1 MRLRKIYVSKLQ
13 THDVGLA
20 ALLMVLKSFH
30 QSVSVQ
36 DLQAELQKH
45 PQKSSLESL
54 QKTAQHLGL
63 KAQIAQADWHTL
75 DHSTLVYPW
84 IAHVVKG
91 NNVDYYYVILRAKK
105 KYLLVAD
112 PDPQIGITRLSYKQ
126 FYREW
131 TGNVLL
137 IAPSNPPLTT
147 SFRQLVISLIT
158 RHKLLTISLVIAA
171 LLEIAITVL
180 TALAV
185 EQLIDTYWPQK
196 MLNTTVITIIGL
208 MVAYLFQAV
217 FHFLRHLFLE
227 ILDQHWTLDLILGLV
242 QKLLNISPKSVSNH
256 NWQQIVLLF
265 NEGVTTGLKSG
276 FNLLL
281 DGGMVIL
288 LGIILAIQNSWLFV
302 AALLILPIT
311 VLLSWWLN
319 HRQLFWQA
327 QQLDQKVVWNTDL
340 HENLTQLETITT
352 LGIAQQRYQ
361 KFDHDFT
368 TWMRERL
375 GLKYQQQKQQA
386 LQLAASLILS
396 GLTLLLGSFLV
407 WKNLLTIGQ
416 LVAFTILLF
425 YFLAL
430 MQMLIKLQQSTMR
443 WQKIWPQI
451 KTWQQTQSFSEIT
464 NPAAT
469 KLKSHGRLTCQDVS
483 FHYHQQSDLIKNL
496 NLELPPQTKIAI
508 VGRSGSGKSTLG
520 RLLAGLE
527 MTTTGQVQLDG
538 HNLAEVN
545 PQVLQQQISY
555 VTQVPQFFTGTL
567 AENLQLGSTGHFSP
581 EEIRTACQIVNLTET
596 IENLPQKY
604 QTVIDANASLLS
616 GGQKQQLL
624 LAQTILAARPIVIL
638 DAAFNALDTL
648 TQNRIWQYFLHS
660 QQTVIVMTPNLE
672 LARKINNIA
681 VLQAGSIKELGTQR
695 ELIKQQG
702 EYYRLFKAARGK
714 NYE

>member
-20 ALLMVLKSFH
+20 ALLMVLKSLH

-45 PQKSSLESL
+45 PQKSSLERL

-63 KAQIAQADWHTL
+63 KAQIAQADWQMF
-75 DHSTLVYPW
+75 DRPTLVYPW

-112 PDPQIGITRLSYKQ
+112 PDPQIGITRLSYKR

-147 SFRQLVISLIT
+147 SFRQLVISLIIK
-158 RHKLLTISLVIAA
+158 HKLLTISLGVAA
-171 LLEIAITVL
+171 LLEMFISVL
-180 TALAV
+180 TALAA

-196 MLNTTVITIIGL
+196 LLNTAIITIIGL

-256 NWQQIVLLF
+256 NWQQIVLLL
-265 NEGVTTGLKSG
+265 NEGVATGLKSG

-288 LGIILAIQNSWLFV
+288 LGIILAIQNGWLLV

-311 VLLSWWLN
+311 VLLSWGLN
-319 HRQLFWQA
+319 HRLLFGQE
-327 QQLDQKVVWNTDL
+327 QQFDQKVVWSTDL
-340 HENLTQLETITT
+340 HENLTQLETIAA
-352 LGIAQQRYQ
+352 LGIVQQRYQ

-368 TWMRERL
+368 TWMYERL

-396 GLTLLLGSFLV
+396 GITLLLGSFLV

-430 MQMLIKLQQSTMR
+430 MQMLIKLQQSAMC

-451 KTWQQTQSFSEIT
+451 KTWQQSQSIT
-464 NPAAT
+464 NPAT
-469 KLKSHGRLTCQDVS
+469 TTLKLRGELTCQDIS
-483 FHYHQQSDLIKNL
+483 FHYDQQSDLIKNL

-508 VGRSGSGKSTLG
+508 VGRSGSGKSTLA

-527 MTTTGQVQLDG
+527 MPTTGQVQLDG

-581 EEIRTACQIVNLTET
+581 EEMRTACQIVNLTET

-660 QQTVIVMTPNLE
+660 QQTVIVITPNLE

>member
-20 ALLMVLKSFH
+20 ALLMVLKSLH

-45 PQKSSLESL
+45 PQKSSLERL

-63 KAQIAQADWHTL
+63 KAQIAQADWHML
-75 DHSTLVYPW
+75 DQPTLVYPW

-137 IAPSNPPLTT
+137 IAPLNPPLTT

-158 RHKLLTISLVIAA
+158 RHKLLTISLGVAA
-171 LLEIAITVL
+171 LLEMFISVL
-180 TALAV
+180 TALAA

-196 MLNTTVITIIGL
+196 LLNTAIITIIGL
-208 MVAYLFQAV
+208 TVAYLFQAV

-256 NWQQIVLLF
+256 NWQQIVLLL
-265 NEGVTTGLKSG
+265 NEGVATGLKSG

-288 LGIILAIQNSWLFV
+288 LGIILAIQNGWLFV

-311 VLLSWWLN
+311 VLLSWGLN
-319 HRQLFWQA
+319 HRLLFGQE
-327 QQLDQKVVWNTDL
+327 QQFDQKVVWNTDL

-368 TWMRERL
+368 TWMRDRL

-386 LQLAASLILS
+386 LQLTASLILS

-430 MQMLIKLQQSTMR
+430 MQMLIKLQQSAMC

-451 KTWQQTQSFSEIT
+451 KTWQQSQSIT
-464 NPAAT
+464 NPAT
-469 KLKSHGRLTCQDVS
+469 TTLKLRGELTCQDVS
-483 FHYHQQSDLIKNL
+483 FHYDQQSDLIKNL

-508 VGRSGSGKSTLG
+508 VGRSGSGKSTLA

-527 MTTTGQVQLDG
+527 MPTTGQVQLDG
-538 HNLAEVN
+538 HNLAEIN

-567 AENLQLGSTGHFSP
+567 AENLQLGSTGQLSL
-581 EEIRTACQIVNLTET
+581 EEMRTVCQIVNLTET

>member
-20 ALLMVLKSFH
+20 ALLMVLKSLH

-36 DLQAELQKH
+36 DLQAELQKY
-45 PQKSSLESL
+45 PQKSSLERL

-63 KAQIAQADWHTL
+63 KAQIAQADWQMF
-75 DHSTLVYPW
+75 DRPTLVYPW

-112 PDPQIGITRLSYKQ
+112 PDPQIGITRLSYKR

-137 IAPSNPPLTT
+137 IAPLNPPLTT

-171 LLEIAITVL
+171 LLEIAISVL
-180 TALAV
+180 TALAA

-196 MLNTTVITIIGL
+196 LLNTAIITIIGL

-256 NWQQIVLLF
+256 NWQQIVLLL
-265 NEGVTTGLKSG
+265 NEGVATGLKSG

-288 LGIILAIQNSWLFV
+288 LGIILAIQNGWLFV

-311 VLLSWWLN
+311 VLLSWGLN
-319 HRQLFWQA
+319 HRLLFGQE
-327 QQLDQKVVWNTDL
+327 QQFDQKVVWNTDL
-340 HENLTQLETITT
+340 HENLTQLETIAA
-352 LGIAQQRYQ
+352 LGIVQQRYQ

-368 TWMRERL
+368 TWMRDRL

-396 GLTLLLGSFLV
+396 GITLLLGSFLV

-430 MQMLIKLQQSTMR
+430 MQMLIKLQQSAMC

-451 KTWQQTQSFSEIT
+451 KTWQQSQSIT
-464 NPAAT
+464 NPAT
-469 KLKSHGRLTCQDVS
+469 TTLKLRGELTCQDVS
-483 FHYHQQSDLIKNL
+483 FHYDQQSDLIKNL

-508 VGRSGSGKSTLG
+508 VGRSGSGKSTLA

-527 MTTTGQVQLDG
+527 MPTTGQVQLDG
-538 HNLAEVN
+538 HNLAEIN

-567 AENLQLGSTGHFSP
+567 AENLQLGSTGQLSL
-581 EEIRTACQIVNLTET
+581 EEMRTACQIVNLTET

-624 LAQTILAARPIVIL
+624 LAQTILAVRPIVIL

-660 QQTVIVMTPNLE
+660 QQTVIVITPNLE

-695 ELIKQQG
+695 ELMKQQG
-702 EYYRLFKAARGK
+702 EYYRLFKAVRGK
-714 NYE
+714 NHE

>member
-20 ALLMVLKSFH
+20 ALLMVLKSLH

-45 PQKSSLESL
+45 PQKSSLERL

-63 KAQIAQADWHTL
+63 KAQIAQADWHML
-75 DHSTLVYPW
+75 DSPTLVYPW

-137 IAPSNPPLTT
+137 IAPLNPPLTT
-147 SFRQLVISLIT
+147 SFRQLVISLIIK
-158 RHKLLTISLVIAA
+158 HKLLTISLGVAA
-171 LLEIAITVL
+171 LLEMFISVL
-180 TALAV
+180 TALAA

-196 MLNTTVITIIGL
+196 LLNTAIITIIGL

-256 NWQQIVLLF
+256 NWQQIVLLL
-265 NEGVTTGLKSG
+265 NEGVATGLKSG

-288 LGIILAIQNSWLFV
+288 LGIILAIQNGWLFV

-311 VLLSWWLN
+311 VLLSWGLN
-319 HRQLFWQA
+319 HRLLFGQE
-327 QQLDQKVVWNTDL
+327 QQFDQKVVWNTDL
-340 HENLTQLETITT
+340 HENLTQLEAIAA

-368 TWMRERL
+368 TWMRDRL

-430 MQMLIKLQQSTMR
+430 MQMLIKLQQSAMC

-451 KTWQQTQSFSEIT
+451 KTWQQSQSIT
-464 NPAAT
+464 NPAT
-469 KLKSHGRLTCQDVS
+469 TTLKLRGELTCQDVS
-483 FHYHQQSDLIKNL
+483 FHYDQQSDLIKNL

-527 MTTTGQVQLDG
+527 MPTTGQVQLDG

>member
-20 ALLMVLKSFH
+20 ALLMVLKSLH

-45 PQKSSLESL
+45 PQKSSLERL

-63 KAQIAQADWHTL
+63 KAKIAQADWQMF
-75 DHSTLVYPW
+75 DRPTLVYPW

-112 PDPQIGITRLSYKQ
+112 PDPQIGITRLSYKR

-147 SFRQLVISLIT
+147 SFRQLVISLIIK
-158 RHKLLTISLVIAA
+158 HKLLTISLGVAA
-171 LLEIAITVL
+171 LLEIAISVL
-180 TALAV
+180 TALAA

-256 NWQQIVLLF
+256 NWQQIVLLL
-265 NEGVTTGLKSG
+265 NEGVATGLKSG

-288 LGIILAIQNSWLFV
+288 LGIILAIQNGWLFV

-311 VLLSWWLN
+311 VLLSWRLN
-319 HRQLFWQA
+319 HRQLFGQA
-327 QQLDQKVVWNTDL
+327 QQFDQKVVWNTDL
-340 HENLTQLETITT
+340 HENLTQLEAIAA

-368 TWMRERL
+368 TWMRDRL

-396 GLTLLLGSFLV
+396 GITLLLGSFLV

-451 KTWQQTQSFSEIT
+451 KTWQQSQSIT
-464 NPAAT
+464 NPAT
-469 KLKSHGRLTCQDVS
+469 TTLKLRGELTCQDVS
-483 FHYHQQSDLIKNL
+483 FHYDQQSDLIKNL

-508 VGRSGSGKSTLG
+508 VGRSGSGKSTLA

-527 MTTTGQVQLDG
+527 MPTTGQVQLDG
-538 HNLAEVN
+538 HNLAEIN

-567 AENLQLGSTGHFSP
+567 AENLQLGSTGQLSL
-581 EEIRTACQIVNLTET
+581 EEMRTACQIVNLTET

-616 GGQKQQLL
+616 GGQKQQLI

-672 LARKINNIA
+672 LARKINKIA

-702 EYYRLFKAARGK
+702 EYYRLFKAVRGK
-714 NYE
+714 NHE

>member
-20 ALLMVLKSFH
+20 ALLMVLKSLH

-45 PQKSSLESL
+45 PQKSSLERL

-63 KAQIAQADWHTL
+63 KAQIAQADWHML
-75 DHSTLVYPW
+75 DQPTLVYPW

-137 IAPSNPPLTT
+137 IAPLNPPLTT

-171 LLEIAITVL
+171 LLEIAISVL
-180 TALAV
+180 TALAA

-196 MLNTTVITIIGL
+196 LLNISIITIIGL

-217 FHFLRHLFLE
+217 FHFVRHLFLE
-227 ILDQHWTLDLILGLV
+227 ILDQHCTLDLILGLV

-256 NWQQIVLLF
+256 NWQQIVLLL
-265 NEGVTTGLKSG
+265 NEGVATGLKSG

-288 LGIILAIQNSWLFV
+288 LGIILAIQNGWLFV

-311 VLLSWWLN
+311 VLLSWGLN
-319 HRQLFWQA
+319 HRLLFGQE
-327 QQLDQKVVWNTDL
+327 QQFDQKVVWNTDL
-340 HENLTQLETITT
+340 HENLTQLETIAA
-352 LGIAQQRYQ
+352 LGIVQKRYQ

-368 TWMRERL
+368 TWMYERL

-396 GLTLLLGSFLV
+396 GITLLLGSFLV

-430 MQMLIKLQQSTMR
+430 MQMLIKLQQSAMC

-451 KTWQQTQSFSEIT
+451 KTWQQSQSIT
-464 NPAAT
+464 NPAT
-469 KLKSHGRLTCQDVS
+469 TTLKLRGELTCQDVS
-483 FHYHQQSDLIKNL
+483 FHYDQQSDLIKNL

-508 VGRSGSGKSTLG
+508 VGRSGSGKSTLA

-527 MTTTGQVQLDG
+527 MPTTGQVQLDG
-538 HNLAEVN
+538 HNLAEIN

-567 AENLQLGSTGHFSP
+567 AENLQLGSTGQLSL
-581 EEIRTACQIVNLTET
+581 EEMRTACQIVNLTET

-616 GGQKQQLL
+616 GGQKQQLI
-624 LAQTILAARPIVIL
+624 LAQTILAVRPIVIL

-660 QQTVIVMTPNLE
+660 QQTVIVITPNLE

-695 ELIKQQG
+695 ELMKQQG
-702 EYYRLFKAARGK
+702 EYYRLFKAIRGK
-714 NYE
+714 NHE

>member
-20 ALLMVLKSFH
+20 ALLMVLKSLH

-45 PQKSSLESL
+45 PQKSSLERL

-63 KAQIAQADWHTL
+63 KAQIAQADWHML
-75 DHSTLVYPW
+75 DQPTLVYPW

-137 IAPSNPPLTT
+137 IAPLNPPLTT

-171 LLEIAITVL
+171 LLEIAISVL
-180 TALAV
+180 TALAA

-196 MLNTTVITIIGL
+196 LLNISIITIIGL

-217 FHFLRHLFLE
+217 FHFVRHLFLE
-227 ILDQHWTLDLILGLV
+227 ILDQHCTLDLILGLV

-256 NWQQIVLLF
+256 NWQQIVLLL
-265 NEGVTTGLKSG
+265 NEGVATGLKSG

-288 LGIILAIQNSWLFV
+288 LGIILAIQNGWLFV

-311 VLLSWWLN
+311 VLLSWGLN
-319 HRQLFWQA
+319 HRLLFGQE
-327 QQLDQKVVWNTDL
+327 QQFDQKVVWNTDL
-340 HENLTQLETITT
+340 HENLTQLETIAA
-352 LGIAQQRYQ
+352 LGIVQKRYQ

-368 TWMRERL
+368 TWMYERL

-396 GLTLLLGSFLV
+396 GITLLLGSFLV

-430 MQMLIKLQQSTMR
+430 MQMLIKLQQSAMC

-451 KTWQQTQSFSEIT
+451 KTWQQSQSIT
-464 NPAAT
+464 NPAT
-469 KLKSHGRLTCQDVS
+469 TTLKLRGELTCQDVS
-483 FHYHQQSDLIKNL
+483 FHYDQQSDLIKNL

-508 VGRSGSGKSTLG
+508 VGRSGSGKSTLA

-527 MTTTGQVQLDG
+527 MPTTGQVQLDG
-538 HNLAEVN
+538 HNLAEIN

-567 AENLQLGSTGHFSP
+567 AENLQLGSTGQLSL
-581 EEIRTACQIVNLTET
+581 EEMRTACQIVNLTET

-616 GGQKQQLL
+616 GGQKQQLI
-624 LAQTILAARPIVIL
+624 LAQTILAVRPIVIL

-660 QQTVIVMTPNLE
+660 QQTVIVITPNLE

-695 ELIKQQG
+695 ELMKQQG

>member
-20 ALLMVLKSFH
+20 ALLMVLKSLH

-45 PQKSSLESL
+45 PQKSSLERL

-63 KAQIAQADWHTL
+63 KAQIAQADWHML
-75 DHSTLVYPW
+75 DQPTLVYPW

-158 RHKLLTISLVIAA
+158 RHKLLTISLGVAA
-171 LLEIAITVL
+171 LLEMFISVL
-180 TALAV
+180 TALAA

-196 MLNTTVITIIGL
+196 LLNTAIITIIGL

-256 NWQQIVLLF
+256 NWQQIVLLL
-265 NEGVTTGLKSG
+265 NEGVATGLNSG

-288 LGIILAIQNSWLFV
+288 LGIILAIQNGWFFV

-319 HRQLFWQA
+319 HRLLFGQE
-327 QQLDQKVVWNTDL
+327 QQFDQKVVWNTDL
-340 HENLTQLETITT
+340 HENLTQLETIAA
-352 LGIAQQRYQ
+352 LGIVQQRYQ

-368 TWMRERL
+368 TWMRDRL

-430 MQMLIKLQQSTMR
+430 MQMLIKLQQSAMC

-451 KTWQQTQSFSEIT
+451 KTWQQSQSIT

-469 KLKSHGRLTCQDVS
+469 TLKLRGELTCQDVS
-483 FHYHQQSDLIKNL
+483 FHYDQQSDLIKNL

-508 VGRSGSGKSTLG
+508 VGRSGSGKSTLA

-527 MTTTGQVQLDG
+527 MPTTGQVQLDG

-581 EEIRTACQIVNLTET
+581 EEMRTACQIVNLTET

-604 QTVIDANASLLS
+604 QTVIDAKASLLS
-616 GGQKQQLL
+616 GGQKQQLI

-648 TQNRIWQYFLHS
+648 TQNRIWKYFLHS

-672 LARKINNIA
+672 LARKINKIA

>member
-20 ALLMVLKSFH
+20 ALLMVLKSLH

-45 PQKSSLESL
+45 PQKSSLERL

-63 KAQIAQADWHTL
+63 KAQIAQADWHMF
-75 DHSTLVYPW
+75 DRPTLVYPW

-112 PDPQIGITRLSYKQ
+112 PDPQIGITRLSYKR

-147 SFRQLVISLIT
+147 SFRQLVISLIIK
-158 RHKLLTISLVIAA
+158 HKLLTISLGVAA
-171 LLEIAITVL
+171 LLEIFISVL
-180 TALAV
+180 TALAA

-196 MLNTTVITIIGL
+196 LLNTAIITIIGL

-256 NWQQIVLLF
+256 NWQQIVLLL
-265 NEGVTTGLKSG
+265 NEGVATGLKSG

-281 DGGMVIL
+281 DGGMAIL
-288 LGIILAIQNSWLFV
+288 LGIILAIQNGWLFV

-311 VLLSWWLN
+311 VLLSWGLN
-319 HRQLFWQA
+319 HRLLFGQE
-327 QQLDQKVVWNTDL
+327 QQFDQKVVWNTDL
-340 HENLTQLETITT
+340 HENLTQLEAIAA

-368 TWMRERL
+368 TWMRDRL

-396 GLTLLLGSFLV
+396 GITLLLGSFLV

-430 MQMLIKLQQSTMR
+430 MQMLIKLQQSAMC

-451 KTWQQTQSFSEIT
+451 KTWQQSQSIT
-464 NPAAT
+464 NPAT
-469 KLKSHGRLTCQDVS
+469 TTLKLRGELTCQDVS
-483 FHYHQQSDLIKNL
+483 FHYDQQSDLIKNL

-527 MTTTGQVQLDG
+527 MPTTGQVQLDG
-538 HNLAEVN
+538 HNLAEIN

-567 AENLQLGSTGHFSP
+567 AENLQLGSTGQLSL
-581 EEIRTACQIVNLTET
+581 EEMRTACQIVNLTET

-702 EYYRLFKAARGK
+702 EYYRLFKAVRGK

>member
-20 ALLMVLKSFH
+20 ALLMVLKSLH

-45 PQKSSLESL
+45 PQKSSLERL

-63 KAQIAQADWHTL
+63 KAQIAQADWHML
-75 DHSTLVYPW
+75 DQPTLVYPW

-112 PDPQIGITRLSYKQ
+112 PDPQIGITRLSYKR

-158 RHKLLTISLVIAA
+158 RHKLLTISLGVAA
-171 LLEIAITVL
+171 LLEMFISVL
-180 TALAV
+180 TALAA

-196 MLNTTVITIIGL
+196 LLNTAIITIIGL

-256 NWQQIVLLF
+256 NWQQIVLLL
-265 NEGVTTGLKSG
+265 NEGVATGLNSG

-319 HRQLFWQA
+319 HRLLFGQE
-327 QQLDQKVVWNTDL
+327 QQFDQKVVWNTDL

-368 TWMRERL
+368 TWMRDRL

-451 KTWQQTQSFSEIT
+451 KTWQQSQSII

-469 KLKSHGRLTCQDVS
+469 TLKLRGELTCQDVS
-483 FHYHQQSDLIKNL
+483 FHYDQQSDLIKNL

-508 VGRSGSGKSTLG
+508 VGRSGSGKSTLA

-527 MTTTGQVQLDG
+527 MPTTGQVQLDG
-538 HNLAEVN
+538 HNLAEIN

-567 AENLQLGSTGHFSP
+567 AENLQLGSTGQLSL
-581 EEIRTACQIVNLTET
+581 EEMRTACQIVNLTET

-616 GGQKQQLL
+616 GGQKQQLI
-624 LAQTILAARPIVIL
+624 LAQTILAVRPIVIL

-660 QQTVIVMTPNLE
+660 QQTVIVITPNLE

-695 ELIKQQG
+695 ELMKQQG
-702 EYYRLFKAARGK
+702 EYYRLFKAVRGK
-714 NYE
+714 NHE

>member
-20 ALLMVLKSFH
+20 ALLMVLKSLH

-45 PQKSSLESL
+45 PQKSSLERL

-63 KAQIAQADWHTL
+63 KAQIAQADWHML
-75 DHSTLVYPW
+75 DQPTLVYPW

-137 IAPSNPPLTT
+137 IAPLNPPLTT
-147 SFRQLVISLIT
+147 SFRQLVISLIIK
-158 RHKLLTISLVIAA
+158 HKLLTISLGVAA
-171 LLEIAITVL
+171 LLEMFISVL
-180 TALAV
+180 TALAA

-196 MLNTTVITIIGL
+196 LLNTAIITIIGL

-256 NWQQIVLLF
+256 NWQQIVLLL
-265 NEGVTTGLKSG
+265 NEGVATGLKSG

-288 LGIILAIQNSWLFV
+288 LGIILAIQNGRLFV

-311 VLLSWWLN
+311 VLLSWGLN
-319 HRQLFWQA
+319 HRLLFGQE
-327 QQLDQKVVWNTDL
+327 QQFDQKVVWNTDL
-340 HENLTQLETITT
+340 HENLTQLEAIAA

-368 TWMRERL
+368 TWMRDRL

-396 GLTLLLGSFLV
+396 GITLLLGSFLV

-451 KTWQQTQSFSEIT
+451 KTWQQSQSIT
-464 NPAAT
+464 NPAT
-469 KLKSHGRLTCQDVS
+469 TTLKLRGELTCQDVS
-483 FHYHQQSDLIKNL
+483 FHYDQQSDLIKNL

-527 MTTTGQVQLDG
+527 MPTTGQVQLDG

-555 VTQVPQFFTGTL
+555 VTQVPRFFTGTL

-581 EEIRTACQIVNLTET
+581 EEMRTACQIVNLTET

>member
-20 ALLMVLKSFH
+20 ALLMVLKSLH

-45 PQKSSLESL
+45 PQKSSLERL

-63 KAQIAQADWHTL
+63 KAQIAQADWHML
-75 DHSTLVYPW
+75 DQPTLVYPW

-137 IAPSNPPLTT
+137 IAPLNPPLTT
-147 SFRQLVISLIT
+147 SFRQLVISLIIK
-158 RHKLLTISLVIAA
+158 HKLLTISLGVAA
-171 LLEIAITVL
+171 LLEMFISVL
-180 TALAV
+180 TALAA

-196 MLNTTVITIIGL
+196 LLNTAIITIIGL

-256 NWQQIVLLF
+256 NWQQIVLLL
-265 NEGVTTGLKSG
+265 NEGVATGLKSG

-288 LGIILAIQNSWLFV
+288 LGIILAIQNGRLFV

-311 VLLSWWLN
+311 VLLSWGLN
-319 HRQLFWQA
+319 HRLLFGQE
-327 QQLDQKVVWNTDL
+327 QQFDQKVVWNTDL
-340 HENLTQLETITT
+340 HENLTQLEAIAA

-368 TWMRERL
+368 IWMRDRL

-396 GLTLLLGSFLV
+396 GITLLLGSFLV

-451 KTWQQTQSFSEIT
+451 KTWQQSQSIT
-464 NPAAT
+464 NPAT
-469 KLKSHGRLTCQDVS
+469 TTLKLRGELTCQDVS
-483 FHYHQQSDLIKNL
+483 FHYDQQSDLIKNL

-527 MTTTGQVQLDG
+527 MPTTGQVQLDG

-555 VTQVPQFFTGTL
+555 VTQVPRFFTGTL

-581 EEIRTACQIVNLTET
+581 EEMRTACQIVNLTET

>member
-20 ALLMVLKSFH
+20 ALLMVLKSLH

-45 PQKSSLESL
+45 PQKSSLERL

-63 KAQIAQADWHTL
+63 KAQIAQADWHML
-75 DHSTLVYPW
+75 DQPTLVYPW

-171 LLEIAITVL
+171 LLEIAVSVL
-180 TALAV
+180 TALAA

-196 MLNTTVITIIGL
+196 LLNISIITIIGL

-217 FHFLRHLFLE
+217 FHFVRHLFLE
-227 ILDQHWTLDLILGLV
+227 ILDQHCTLDLILGLV

-256 NWQQIVLLF
+256 NWQQIVLLL
-265 NEGVTTGLKSG
+265 NEGVATGLKSG

-288 LGIILAIQNSWLFV
+288 LGIILAIQNGWLFV

-311 VLLSWWLN
+311 VLLSWGLN
-319 HRQLFWQA
+319 HRLLFGQE
-327 QQLDQKVVWNTDL
+327 QQFDQKVVWNTDL
-340 HENLTQLETITT
+340 HENLTQLETIAA
-352 LGIAQQRYQ
+352 LGIVQKRYQ

-368 TWMRERL
+368 TWMYERL

-396 GLTLLLGSFLV
+396 GITLLLGSFLV

-430 MQMLIKLQQSTMR
+430 MQMLIKLQQSAMC

-451 KTWQQTQSFSEIT
+451 KTWQQSQSIT
-464 NPAAT
+464 NPAT
-469 KLKSHGRLTCQDVS
+469 TTLKLRGELTCQDVS
-483 FHYHQQSDLIKNL
+483 FHYDQQSDLIKNL

-508 VGRSGSGKSTLG
+508 VGRSGSGKSTLA

-527 MTTTGQVQLDG
+527 MPTTGQVQLDG

-660 QQTVIVMTPNLE
+660 QQTVIVITPNLE

-695 ELIKQQG
+695 ELMKQQG
-702 EYYRLFKAARGK
+702 EYYRLFKAVRGK
-714 NYE
+714 NHE

>member
-20 ALLMVLKSFH
+20 ALLMVLKSLH

-36 DLQAELQKH
+36 DLQAELQKY
-45 PQKSSLESL
+45 PQKSSLERL

-63 KAQIAQADWHTL
+63 KAQIAQADWQMF
-75 DHSTLVYPW
+75 DRPTLVYPW

-137 IAPSNPPLTT
+137 IAPLNPPLTT

-171 LLEIAITVL
+171 LLEIAVSVL
-180 TALAV
+180 TALAA

-196 MLNTTVITIIGL
+196 LLNTTVITIIGL

-217 FHFLRHLFLE
+217 FHFVRHLFLE
-227 ILDQHWTLDLILGLV
+227 ILDQHCTLDLILGLV

-256 NWQQIVLLF
+256 NWQQIVLLL
-265 NEGVTTGLKSG
+265 NEGVATGLKSG

-281 DGGMVIL
+281 NGGMVIL
-288 LGIILAIQNSWLFV
+288 LGIILAIQNGWLFV

-311 VLLSWWLN
+311 VLLSWGLN
-319 HRQLFWQA
+319 HHLLFRQE
-327 QQLDQKVVWNTDL
+327 QQFDQKVVWNTDL
-340 HENLTQLETITT
+340 HENLTQLETIAA

-368 TWMRERL
+368 TWMRDRL

-396 GLTLLLGSFLV
+396 GLMLLLGSFLV

-430 MQMLIKLQQSTMR
+430 MQMLIKLQQSAMC

-451 KTWQQTQSFSEIT
+451 KTWQQSQSIT
-464 NPAAT
+464 NPAT
-469 KLKSHGRLTCQDVS
+469 TTLKLRGELTCQDVS
-483 FHYHQQSDLIKNL
+483 FHYDQQSDLIKNL

-508 VGRSGSGKSTLG
+508 VGRSGSGKSTLA

-527 MTTTGQVQLDG
+527 MPTTGQVQLDG
-538 HNLAEVN
+538 HNLAEIN

-567 AENLQLGSTGHFSP
+567 AENLQLGSTGQLSL
-581 EEIRTACQIVNLTET
+581 EEMRTACQIVNLTET

-702 EYYRLFKAARGK
+702 EYYRLFKAVRGK

>member
-20 ALLMVLKSFH
+20 ALLMVLKSLH

-45 PQKSSLESL
+45 PQKSSLERL

-63 KAQIAQADWHTL
+63 KAQIAQADWHML
-75 DHSTLVYPW
+75 DQPTLVYPW

-112 PDPQIGITRLSYKQ
+112 PDPQIGITRLSYKR

-137 IAPSNPPLTT
+137 IAPLNPPLTT
-147 SFRQLVISLIT
+147 SFRQLVISLIIK
-158 RHKLLTISLVIAA
+158 HKLLTISLGVAA
-171 LLEIAITVL
+171 LLEMFISVL
-180 TALAV
+180 TALAA

-196 MLNTTVITIIGL
+196 LLNTAIITIIGL
-208 MVAYLFQAV
+208 TVAYLFQAV

-256 NWQQIVLLF
+256 NWQQIVLLL
-265 NEGVTTGLKSG
+265 NEGVATGLKSG

-288 LGIILAIQNSWLFV
+288 LGIILAIQNGWLFV

-311 VLLSWWLN
+311 VLLSWGLN
-319 HRQLFWQA
+319 HRLFFGQE
-327 QQLDQKVVWNTDL
+327 QQFDQKVVWNTDL
-340 HENLTQLETITT
+340 HENLTQLEAIAA

-368 TWMRERL
+368 TWMRDRL

-430 MQMLIKLQQSTMR
+430 MQMLIKLQQSAMC

-451 KTWQQTQSFSEIT
+451 KTWQQSQSIT
-464 NPAAT
+464 NPAT
-469 KLKSHGRLTCQDVS
+469 TTLKLRGELTCQDVS
-483 FHYHQQSDLIKNL
+483 FHYDQQSDLIKNL

-508 VGRSGSGKSTLG
+508 VGRSGSGKSTLA

-527 MTTTGQVQLDG
+527 MPTTGQVQLDG
-538 HNLAEVN
+538 HNLAEIN

-567 AENLQLGSTGHFSP
+567 AENLQLGSTGQLSL
-581 EEIRTACQIVNLTET
+581 EEMRTVCQIVNLTET

-702 EYYRLFKAARGK
+702 EYYRLFKAVRGK
-714 NYE
+714 NHE

>member
-20 ALLMVLKSFH
+20 ALLMVLKSLH

-45 PQKSSLESL
+45 PQKSSLERL

-63 KAQIAQADWHTL
+63 KAQIAQADWQMF
-75 DHSTLVYPW
+75 DRPTLVYPW

-112 PDPQIGITRLSYKQ
+112 PDPQIGITRLSYKR

-171 LLEIAITVL
+171 LLEIAISVL
-180 TALAV
+180 TALAA

-196 MLNTTVITIIGL
+196 LLNTAIITIIGL

-256 NWQQIVLLF
+256 NWQQIVLLL
-265 NEGVTTGLKSG
+265 NEGVATGLKSG

-288 LGIILAIQNSWLFV
+288 LGIILAIQNGWLFV

-311 VLLSWWLN
+311 VLLSWGLN
-319 HRQLFWQA
+319 HRLLFGQE
-327 QQLDQKVVWNTDL
+327 QQFDQKVVWNTDL
-340 HENLTQLETITT
+340 HENLTQLETIAA
-352 LGIAQQRYQ
+352 LGIVQQRYQ

-368 TWMRERL
+368 TWMRDRL

-396 GLTLLLGSFLV
+396 GITLLLGSFLV

-430 MQMLIKLQQSTMR
+430 MQMLIKLQQSAMC

-451 KTWQQTQSFSEIT
+451 KTWQQSQSIT
-464 NPAAT
+464 NPAT
-469 KLKSHGRLTCQDVS
+469 TTLKLRGELTCQDVS
-483 FHYHQQSDLIKNL
+483 FHYDQQSDLIKNL

-508 VGRSGSGKSTLG
+508 VGRSGSGKSTLA

-527 MTTTGQVQLDG
+527 MPTTGQVQLDG
-538 HNLAEVN
+538 HNLAEIN

-567 AENLQLGSTGHFSP
+567 AENLQLGSTGQLSL
-581 EEIRTACQIVNLTET
+581 EEMRTACQIVNLTET

-616 GGQKQQLL
+616 GGQKQQLI

-660 QQTVIVMTPNLE
+660 QQTVIVITPNLE

-695 ELIKQQG
+695 ELMKQQG
-702 EYYRLFKAARGK
+702 EYYRLFKAVRGK
-714 NYE
+714 NHE

>member
-20 ALLMVLKSFH
+20 ALLMVLKSLH

-45 PQKSSLESL
+45 PQKSSLERL

-63 KAQIAQADWHTL
+63 KAQIAQADWHML
-75 DHSTLVYPW
+75 DSPTLVYPW

-137 IAPSNPPLTT
+137 IAPLNPPLTT
-147 SFRQLVISLIT
+147 SFRQLVISLIIK
-158 RHKLLTISLVIAA
+158 HKLLTISLGVAA
-171 LLEIAITVL
+171 LLEMFISVL
-180 TALAV
+180 TALAA

-196 MLNTTVITIIGL
+196 LLNTAIITIIGL

-256 NWQQIVLLF
+256 NWQQIVLLL
-265 NEGVTTGLKSG
+265 NEGVATGLKSG

-288 LGIILAIQNSWLFV
+288 LGIILAIQNGRLFV

-311 VLLSWWLN
+311 VLLSWGLN
-319 HRQLFWQA
+319 HRLLFGQE
-327 QQLDQKVVWNTDL
+327 QQFDQKVVWNTDL
-340 HENLTQLETITT
+340 HENLTQLEAIAA

-368 TWMRERL
+368 IWMRDRL

-396 GLTLLLGSFLV
+396 GITLLLGSFLV

-451 KTWQQTQSFSEIT
+451 KTWQQSQSIT
-464 NPAAT
+464 NPAT
-469 KLKSHGRLTCQDVS
+469 TTLKLRGELTCQDVS
-483 FHYHQQSDLIKNL
+483 FHYDQQSDLIKNL

-527 MTTTGQVQLDG
+527 MPTTGQVQLDG

-555 VTQVPQFFTGTL
+555 VTQVPRFFTGTL

-581 EEIRTACQIVNLTET
+581 EEMRTACQIVNLTET

>member
-1 MRLRKIYVSKLQ
+1 M
-13 THDVGLA
+13 
-20 ALLMVLKSFH
+20 
-30 QSVSVQ
+30 
-36 DLQAELQKH
+36 
-45 PQKSSLESL
+45 
-54 QKTAQHLGL
+54 
-63 KAQIAQADWHTL
+63 
-75 DHSTLVYPW
+75 
-84 IAHVVKG
+84 
-91 NNVDYYYVILRAKK
+91 
-105 KYLLVAD
+105 
-112 PDPQIGITRLSYKQ
+112 
-126 FYREW
+126 
-131 TGNVLL
+131 
-137 IAPSNPPLTT
+137 
-147 SFRQLVISLIT
+147 
-158 RHKLLTISLVIAA
+158 
-171 LLEIAITVL
+171 
-180 TALAV
+180 
-185 EQLIDTYWPQK
+185 
-196 MLNTTVITIIGL
+196 
-208 MVAYLFQAV
+208 
-217 FHFLRHLFLE
+217 
-227 ILDQHWTLDLILGLV
+227 
-242 QKLLNISPKSVSNH
+242 
-256 NWQQIVLLF
+256 
-265 NEGVTTGLKSG
+265 
-276 FNLLL
+276 
-281 DGGMVIL
+281 
-288 LGIILAIQNSWLFV
+288 
-302 AALLILPIT
+302 
-311 VLLSWWLN
+311 LSWGLN
-319 HRQLFWQA
+319 HRLLFGQE
-327 QQLDQKVVWNTDL
+327 QQFDQKVVWNTDL
-340 HENLTQLETITT
+340 HENLTQLEAIAA

-368 TWMRERL
+368 TWMRDRL

-396 GLTLLLGSFLV
+396 GITLLLGSFLV

-430 MQMLIKLQQSTMR
+430 MQMLIKLQQSAMC

-451 KTWQQTQSFSEIT
+451 KTWQQSQSIT

-469 KLKSHGRLTCQDVS
+469 TLKLRGELTCQDVS
-483 FHYHQQSDLIKNL
+483 FHYDQQSDLIKNL

-508 VGRSGSGKSTLG
+508 VGRSGSGKSTLA

-527 MTTTGQVQLDG
+527 MPTTGQVQLDG

-672 LARKINNIA
+672 LARKINKIA